1 MITFSLILAYMPV
14 NAKGGEKSEGERCR
28 ESLEHHATI
37 QEVLAGTGFPLY
49 VTAAS
54 QESSDM

>member
-1 MITFSLILAYMPV
+1 MPV

-37 QEVLAGTGFPLY
+37 QEVLAGTVFPLY